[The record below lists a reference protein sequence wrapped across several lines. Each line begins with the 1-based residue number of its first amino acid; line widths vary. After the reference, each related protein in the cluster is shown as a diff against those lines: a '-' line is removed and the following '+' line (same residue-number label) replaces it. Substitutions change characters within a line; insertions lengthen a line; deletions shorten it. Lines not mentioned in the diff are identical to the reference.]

1 MFELTTSVMISN
13 ENKIVI
19 AVAIMILIEEK
30 NPKVK
35 RERSEEVEEIKR
47 GGWCS
52 LASSPNLIWKG
63 TLLTMVF
70 VLAKTLIKY

>member
-47 GGWCS
+47 GG
-52 LASSPNLIWKG
+52 
-63 TLLTMVF
+63 
-70 VLAKTLIKY
+70 